1 MITSKNNF
9 EAVKILSV
17 NSFTKDTK
25 KNNNNAF
32 VMISTKQRSEPT
44 LAFSRKVGISL
55 TGEEGAEVVRSLR
68 TRRLAHDQ
76 AIRTGG

>member
-1 MITSKNNF
+1 
-9 EAVKILSV
+9 
-17 NSFTKDTK
+17 
-25 KNNNNAF
+25 
-32 VMISTKQRSEPT
+32 MISTKQRSEPN

-76 AIRTGG
+76 AIRIGG

>member
-9 EAVKILSV
+9 GAVKILSV
-17 NSFTKDTK
+17 NSFTKNTK
-25 KNNNNAF
+25 KKSNNAF